1 MSDFNF
7 DFGFTAVTEDEL
19 DVVQKASTE
28 AATATDAAD
37 TWEAKCID
45 LYNHFKPLLNNLQ
58 MNPEK
63 DYIFWPNRNA
73 KLEEFSDLI
82 DKIYNS

>member
-1 MSDFNF
+1 MSDF
-7 DFGFTAVTEDEL
+7 DFGFTAVSEDEL
-19 DVVQKASTE
+19 EAVQKAQSDLTDLNH
-28 AATATDAAD
+28 TAEDAQGKLD
-37 TWEAKCID
+37 K
-45 LYNHFKPLLNNLQ
+45 LYNQFKPLLNNLQ

-63 DYIFWPNRNA
+63 DYIYWPNRSG

>member
-1 MSDFNF
+1 MSEFDF

-19 DVVQKASTE
+19 DSVQKAST
-28 AATATDAAD
+28 AAKTASETAD
-37 TWEAKCID
+37 NWEAKCAD
-45 LYNHFKPLLNNLQ
+45 LYNTFKPLLNNLAK
-58 MNPEK
+58 NPEK
-63 DYIFWPNRNA
+63 DYIYWPNRMG

>member
-1 MSDFNF
+1 MSDF
-7 DFGFTAVTEDEL
+7 DFGFTAVSEDEL
-19 DVVQKASTE
+19 DAVQKVQSDLTDLNH
-28 AATATDAAD
+28 TAEDAQ
-37 TWEAKCID
+37 EKLNK

-58 MNPEK
+58 KNPEK